1 MLRPMISGN
10 DICIVKSNNRGFV
23 SVVASGR
30 VVVSRTMSERDQV
43 DLTYYSFEEFVSFLF
58 AREVEDR
65 TENAGNETHH
75 HWYWYG

>member
-1 MLRPMISGN
+1 
-10 DICIVKSNNRGFV
+10 
-23 SVVASGR
+23 
-30 VVVSRTMSERDQV
+30 MSERDQV

-75 HWYWYG
+75 HWYWYVEDTFSAETICTY